1 VDEKA
6 AIFLLKPKTK
16 ILDEGNK
23 FTETKH
29 SFFVPLSISH
39 QLKGIRSGGIP
50 ASHPS
55 PIMDHH
61 KHESRRL
68 LIFCRWKRPG
78 WHIFADNEKCLGFF
92 TFGLPPAPLCL
103 SGQLKY
109 WTSYFGTRVKN
120 AAAAIDSGGQLW
132 KLKTFEKHDKFQM
145 YHKSYDLCICNFCY
159 SQQD

>member
-1 VDEKA
+1 MRA
-6 AIFLLKPKTK
+6 
-16 ILDEGNK
+16 
-23 FTETKH
+23 KH
-29 SFFVPLSISH
+29 SLKQNIHFLCLFSISH
-39 QLKGIRSGGIP
+39 QLNGNRSEGIP
-50 ASHPS
+50 DSHRI
-55 PIMDHH
+55 PIMNHH

-132 KLKTFEKHDKFQM
+132 ELKTFEKHDKFQM
-145 YHKSYDLCICNFCY
+145 YHTTQGYVFLCICTFCW
-159 SQQD
+159 SQLCLKLLFYLLKTM